1 MAKDNREY
9 PLPSPRT
16 AGCDPGSLPHD
27 RRYSDKDR
35 YLSRRR
41 PRPLH
46 PNDAVHSLMT
56 PYQTTV
62 TALFVLAP
70 SGFVSDLAWRSG
82 STGTCLRCAITC
94 AISSFVFRNLTSIE
108 LIGRLKSLYISCCI
122 RLLVLGHWR
131 RLGGTVANI

>member
-1 MAKDNREY
+1 MAKDNRKY

-46 PNDAVHSLMT
+46 PNDALHSLMT
-56 PYQTTV
+56 PYQNTV
-62 TALFVLAP
+62 TALLVLAP
-70 SGFVSDLAWRSG
+70 SGFVSDRAWRSG
-82 STGTCLRCAITC
+82 STGSCLRC
-94 AISSFVFRNLTSIE
+94 AISSFVFRNLTYIE
-108 LIGRLKSLYISCCI
+108 LIRASEILYILAAFVS
-122 RLLVLGHWR
+122 LF
-131 RLGGTVANI
+131 